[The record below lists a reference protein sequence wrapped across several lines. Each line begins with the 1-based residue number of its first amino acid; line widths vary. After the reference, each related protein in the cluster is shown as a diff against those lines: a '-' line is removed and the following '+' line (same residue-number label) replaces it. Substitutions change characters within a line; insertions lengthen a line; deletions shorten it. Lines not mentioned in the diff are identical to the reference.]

1 MVATMKHIIFII
13 FIAFLKISYTKKK
26 TFKRLQHNPKKEEL
40 CHDDYSRSKNKKEF
54 SVAPMGKDLPKISS
68 NINSRTIGQFKS
80 WKKLDTYL
88 RQLNC
93 FRKTICVE
101 KNQLKLY
108 VQCLKYCQ
116 I

>member
-54 SVAPMGKDLPKISS
+54 SVAPMEKDLPKISS
-68 NINSRTIGQFKS
+68 NINSNTIGQFKS
-80 WKKLDTYL
+80 WK
-88 RQLNC
+88 
-93 FRKTICVE
+93 
-101 KNQLKLY
+101 
-108 VQCLKYCQ
+108 
-116 I
+116 